1 MDILMRTSQA
11 KQRARP
17 PFSTAA
23 LLAEEPP
30 LPPVQQM
37 GREIVGRAIK
47 GMCGRPKQIFFFVE
61 TCLANPAIHLRPLYI
76 REGTSEDDLRAL
88 RRYQYN
94 ALCAIRRAL
103 EQLGQHVPEETR
115 ETCADLLAQL
125 SALIARD
132 YADCQPTPPIA
143 YLAARRIG

>member
-1 MDILMRTSQA
+1 MRTSPA

-23 LLAEEPP
+23 LLTEKPP
-30 LPPVQQM
+30 LSPVQQM
-37 GREIVGRAIK
+37 GREIVGRALNGI
-47 GMCGRPKQIFFFVE
+47 CGRPKQIFFFVE
-61 TCLANPAIHLRPLYI
+61 TCLANPAFHLRPLYI

-94 ALCAIRRAL
+94 ALCVIHTAL
-103 EQLGQHVPEETR
+103 EQLGQRVPEAR

-143 YLAARRIG
+143 HLPARRIG

>member
-1 MDILMRTSQA
+1 MHTSQA

-23 LLAEEPP
+23 LLAEEP
-30 LPPVQQM
+30 LSPVQQM
-37 GREIVGRAIK
+37 GREIVRRAIK
-47 GMCGRPKQIFFFVE
+47 GICGRPEQIFFFVE
-61 TCLANPAIHLRPLYI
+61 TCLANPAFHLRPLYI
-76 REGTSEDDLRAL
+76 REGTSEDDFRFL

-103 EQLGQHVPEETR
+103 EQLGQHAPETR

-125 SALIARD
+125 STLIARD

-143 YLAARRIG
+143 YLPARRIG